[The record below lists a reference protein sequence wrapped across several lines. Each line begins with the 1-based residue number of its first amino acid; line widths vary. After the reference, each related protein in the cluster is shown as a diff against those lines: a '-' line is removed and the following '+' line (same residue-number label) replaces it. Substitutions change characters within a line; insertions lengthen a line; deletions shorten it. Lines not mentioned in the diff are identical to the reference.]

1 MSLIHHIGGAYIISQ
16 KDSLYKPEN
25 IKAGTSKTPVRL
37 NLPIA
42 EKKGSKKKEQQ
53 HKFARA
59 VVVAVYHD
67 AEVVAVI

>member
-42 EKKGSKKKEQQ
+42 KKKKGQKRKSSSISLRE
-53 HKFARA
+53 RW
-59 VVVAVYHD
+59 
-67 AEVVAVI
+67 